1 MCGLIH
7 RVRYWASCQMWI
19 NRSNEMFHFGSSYWY
34 DNIYSLKSHDRN
46 YIAIKPIFFIF
57 ARSTYNIFYTYM
69 YYILQEK
76 QWLVSLIDTFP
87 IIRGHCSD
95 DEFHRFLLGL
105 RRLVRRQF
113 VEYKLVSVGEL
124 LDCKDGFCVN
134 IQSKESPEAHTQNSR
149 QSHR

>member
-1 MCGLIH
+1 M
-7 RVRYWASCQMWI
+7 
-19 NRSNEMFHFGSSYWY
+19 
-34 DNIYSLKSHDRN
+34 
-46 YIAIKPIFFIF
+46 
-57 ARSTYNIFYTYM
+57 
-69 YYILQEK
+69 
-76 QWLVSLIDTFP
+76 VSLIDTFP

-134 IQSKESPEAHTQNSR
+134 FQSKESPEAHTQNSR

>member
-1 MCGLIH
+1 M
-7 RVRYWASCQMWI
+7 
-19 NRSNEMFHFGSSYWY
+19 
-34 DNIYSLKSHDRN
+34 
-46 YIAIKPIFFIF
+46 
-57 ARSTYNIFYTYM
+57 
-69 YYILQEK
+69 
-76 QWLVSLIDTFP
+76 VSLIDTFP

-113 VEYKLVSVGEL
+113 VEYKLVSVREL

-134 IQSKESPEAHTQNSR
+134 FQSKESPEAHTQNSR